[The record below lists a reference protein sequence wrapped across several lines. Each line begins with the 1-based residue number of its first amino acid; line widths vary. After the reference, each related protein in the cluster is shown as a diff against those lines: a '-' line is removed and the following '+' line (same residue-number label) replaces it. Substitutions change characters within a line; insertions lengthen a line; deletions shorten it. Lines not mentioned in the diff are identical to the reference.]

1 MIKLGTLKIANLQL
15 QSLND
20 SEVVKIAGVVQ
31 RVKNWLKSQFS
42 PEFKE
47 KVEALKEESSEV
59 QTLLVELNNNIKS
72 IQRSIDKVD
81 TEQYHADLKIF
92 KSLVL
97 DLIVKAKLLSKESED
112 FYHRGEIDTP
122 GFDERFKKSL
132 PSDYDVELKKQYSD
146 KPLKS
151 FKAYSSISPNIIE
164 IEGGPI
170 DILMKGL
177 SKQLKKILGISEDEI
192 KNILQLN
199 QIEIIETFKQA
210 IVDGKL
216 QGANVFRGKDVLT
229 HPYGTV
235 QLIVDSAP
243 FEIKD
248 VPGKFTTSVGLID
261 FRKSRV
267 SAEKLT
273 VNRINYVR
281 SISKTAMIETLYKK
295 AFQDSKQ
302 QYKST
307 NQVPYKITNLGEI
320 DLANVLRGGYKKVFG
335 KDPSAQALAGGWA
348 QVVLEAGL
356 PVKLPC
362 NNIGNIKAGKEWI
375 SQGNLYFSKDTSEN
389 KPTGE
394 SYKTAANWK
403 AFTTPEDG
411 AAEYWKLLKSRYSN
425 SLDWM
430 EAEDPTSAAV
440 NLGLKGYYTADIKKY
455 SAGVSSLYLK
465 FMKEIAPKISGLK
478 SEKKNIPGPK
488 PEVKSWKSEYKQEP
502 VQKTNEIDSLIHNLT
517 AENILTNRVKT
528 AILKKSLP
536 ETLTL
541 SVIEGSNISEKQEFA
556 KTAAFI
562 LSKYLQSKTIVYKQ
576 NDQIQ
581 IQASTLG
588 TPITVQ
594 NAVQGVLDCL
604 SFAYKQNN
612 KKISAITAPNVLTKF
627 AEEI

>member
-47 KVEALKEESSEV
+47 KVKALKEESFEV

-72 IQRSIDKVD
+72 IQKSIDKVD

-112 FYHRGEIDTP
+112 FYHRAEIDTP

-132 PSDYDVELKKQYSD
+132 PADYDVELKKQYD
-146 KPLKS
+146 EPLKS
-151 FKAYSSISPNIIE
+151 FKAYSSVTSNIIE
-164 IEGGPI
+164 IEGGTI
-170 DILMKGL
+170 NILMKQL
-177 SKQLKKILGISEDEI
+177 SKNLPKILNIPEEDI
-192 KNILQLN
+192 KNMLQLN
-199 QIEIIETFKQA
+199 QIEIIESFKQA

-216 QGANVFRGKDVLT
+216 RGAYVFRGKDILT

-235 QLIVDSAP
+235 QLTVDSAP

-248 VPGKFTTSVGLID
+248 VPGKFQASVGLID

-273 VNRINYVR
+273 VNRINYMR
-281 SISKTAMIETLYKK
+281 SISKTAMINMLYKK
-295 AFQDSKQ
+295 ALQ
-302 QYKST
+302 T
-307 NQVPYKITNLGEI
+307 NQVSYKVTNLGEV
-320 DLANVLRGGYKKVFG
+320 DLANVLREGYKKVFG

-348 QVVLEAGL
+348 QVVLESGL

-362 NNIGNIKAGKEWI
+362 NNIGNIKATKDWINQGKP
-375 SQGNLYFSKDTSEN
+375 YFSKDTGEN

-394 SYKTAANWK
+394 YYRTAADWK
-403 AFTTPEDG
+403 AFPTPEDG
-411 AAEYWKLLKSRYSN
+411 AAEYWRLLKSRYSN

-430 EAEDPTSAAV
+430 EAGDPTSAAV

-455 SAGVSSLYLK
+455 SAGVASLYSK
-465 FMKEIAPKISGLK
+465 FMQNIAPKISGLK
-478 SEKKNIPGPK
+478 SEKKNAPGVK
-488 PEVKSWKSEYKQEP
+488 PEIKSWKSQYKELP
-502 VQKTNEIDSLIHNLT
+502 KTNEVDSLIQNLV

-541 SVIEGSNISEKQEFA
+541 SVIDGNKFSDKEEFA
-556 KTAAFI
+556 KTAAVI
-562 LSKYLQSKTIVYKQ
+562 LSKYLQSKTIVYKN

-604 SFAYKQNN
+604 SFAYNQNN
-612 KKISAITAPNVLTKF
+612 KKVWAITAPNVLTKF
-627 AEEI
+627 AEEIC

>member
-1 MIKLGTLKIANLQL
+1 ML
-15 QSLND
+15 
-20 SEVVKIAGVVQ
+20 
-31 RVKNWLKSQFS
+31 
-42 PEFKE
+42 
-47 KVEALKEESSEV
+47 
-59 QTLLVELNNNIKS
+59 
-72 IQRSIDKVD
+72 
-81 TEQYHADLKIF
+81 
-92 KSLVL
+92 
-97 DLIVKAKLLSKESED
+97 
-112 FYHRGEIDTP
+112 
-122 GFDERFKKSL
+122 
-132 PSDYDVELKKQYSD
+132 
-146 KPLKS
+146 
-151 FKAYSSISPNIIE
+151 
-164 IEGGPI
+164 
-170 DILMKGL
+170 
-177 SKQLKKILGISEDEI
+177 
-192 KNILQLN
+192 LQLN
-199 QIEIIETFKQA
+199 QIEIIEAFKQA

-216 QGANVFRGKDVLT
+216 RGAYVFRGKDVLT

-235 QLIVDSAP
+235 QLTIDSAP

-248 VPGKFTTSVGLID
+248 VSGKFQASVGLID

-302 QYKST
+302 QYKTT
-307 NQVPYKITNLGEI
+307 NQVPYKITNLGEV

-335 KDPSAQALAGGWA
+335 KDPSTQALAGGWA

-375 SQGNLYFSKDTSEN
+375 SQGNPYFSKDTGEN

-394 SYKTAANWK
+394 YYKTAANWK
-403 AFTTPEDG
+403 AFATPEDG

-455 SAGVSSLYLK
+455 SAGISSLYSK

-581 IQASTLG
+581 IQALTLG

>member
-47 KVEALKEESSEV
+47 KVNALKEESSEV
-59 QTLLVELNNNIKS
+59 QTLLIELNKNIKS
-72 IQRSIDKVD
+72 IQNSIDRVD
-81 TEQYHADLKIF
+81 TEQYHADLKVF

-112 FYHRGEIDTP
+112 FYHRAEIDTP
-122 GFDERFKKSL
+122 EFDERFKKFL
-132 PSDYDVELKKQYSD
+132 PADYDVELKKQYD
-146 KPLKS
+146 QPLKS
-151 FKAYSSISPNIIE
+151 FKAYSSIIPEIIE
-164 IEGGPI
+164 ISAGSFDKLSNEI
-170 DILMKGL
+170 
-177 SKQLKKILGISEDEI
+177 SKQLTERLNLSTNEI
-192 KNILQLN
+192 KDILQSNSN
-199 QIEIIETFKQA
+199 QIINSFKQA

-216 QGANVFRGKDVLT
+216 RGAYVFRGKDVST
-229 HPYGTV
+229 HPFGTV
-235 QLIVDSAP
+235 QLDVDSAP
-243 FEIKD
+243 FEIED
-248 VPGKFTTSVGLID
+248 VPGKFYAKVGLID
-261 FRKSRV
+261 FRKSRA
-267 SAEKLT
+267 SAEKLK
-273 VNRINYVR
+273 VNRITYVR
-281 SISKTAMIETLYKK
+281 SLSKSASINILYKK

-302 QYKST
+302 QYKPT
-307 NQVPYKITNLGEI
+307 NQVPYKITNLGEV
-320 DLANVLRGGYKKVFG
+320 DLANVLREGYKKVFG
-335 KDPSAQALAGGWA
+335 KDPSTQALAGGWA

-356 PVKLPC
+356 PTKLPC
-362 NNIGNIKAGKEWI
+362 NNIGNIKATNDWINQGKP
-375 SQGNLYFSKDTSEN
+375 YFSKDTGEN

-394 SYKTAANWK
+394 YYRTAANWK
-403 AFTTPEDG
+403 AFPTPEDG
-411 AAEYWKLLKSRYSN
+411 AAEYWRLLKSRYSN

-455 SAGVSSLYLK
+455 SAGVSSLYSK

-478 SEKKNIPGPK
+478 SEKKNVPGPK
-488 PEVKSWKSEYKQEP
+488 PEVKSWKSEYKEIP
-502 VQKTNEIDSLIHNLT
+502 KTNEVDSLIHNLT
-517 AENILTNRVKT
+517 AENVLTNRVKT

-541 SVIEGSNISEKQEFA
+541 SIIEGANFLEKEEFA
-556 KTAAFI
+556 KTAVFV
-562 LSKYLQSKTIVYKQ
+562 LSRYLQSKTIIYKQ

-627 AEEI
+627 AEEIC

>member
-31 RVKNWLKSQFS
+31 RIKNWLKSQFS
-42 PEFKE
+42 PELKE
-47 KVEALKEESSEV
+47 KVEALKEESSDI

-72 IQRSIDKVD
+72 IQNSIDKVD

-132 PSDYDVELKKQYSD
+132 PADYDVELKKQYD
-146 KPLKS
+146 QPLKD
-151 FKAYSSISPNIIE
+151 FKAYSSITPSIIE
-164 IEGGPI
+164 IDRGPL
-170 DILMKGL
+170 DILMK
-177 SKQLKKILGISEDEI
+177 QLMRNLPKLLNISEDEI
-192 KNILQLN
+192 RNILQLN
-199 QIEIIETFKQA
+199 QIEIIESFKQA

-216 QGANVFRGKDVLT
+216 RGASVFRGKDVLT

-235 QLIVDSAP
+235 QLTVDSAP

-248 VPGKFTTSVGLID
+248 ILGKFQASVGLID

-281 SISKTAMIETLYKK
+281 SISKTAMIDILYKK
-295 AFQDSKQ
+295 AFQN
-302 QYKST
+302 
-307 NQVPYKITNLGEI
+307 NQVPYKVTNLGEI
-320 DLANVLRGGYKKVFG
+320 DLANILRGGYKKVFG
-335 KDPSAQALAGGWA
+335 KDPTAQALAGGWA

-375 SQGNLYFSKDTSEN
+375 SQGNPYFSKDTSEN

-394 SYKTAANWK
+394 HYRIAANWK
-403 AFTTPEDG
+403 AFATPEDG

-455 SAGVSSLYLK
+455 SAGISSLYSK

-478 SEKKNIPGPK
+478 SEKKNITEPR
-488 PEVKSWKSEYKQEP
+488 PEVKSWKSEYKQNP
-502 VQKTNEIDSLIHNLT
+502 VQKTNEIDSLIQNLT

-541 SVIEGSNISEKQEFA
+541 SIIEGSNFSEKQEFA

-588 TPITVQ
+588 TTTTVN